1 MTDTAGTVA
10 SMLEVARVLQG
21 QRGKFRR
28 GIRFAWWPGHSTG
41 RYAGSAW
48 YADRFWSDLDRN
60 CVAYTNF
67 DIVGV
72 RGSRIGLV
80 EAGGWPGLA
89 EYSARFARTLKVKIA
104 SEAAPAIFRPARD
117 SDSSFQGL
125 GIPEFHVGV
134 PGPPKGH
141 PDLEAGGNLK
151 YWHTRDDKLD
161 KLDFKALTLDAQY
174 RAAIIADLA
183 TMAVLPHQVA
193 PIAQGFVKVLDG
205 LGGVAGDR
213 FDLSSVKAAAST
225 LATVAARFDSAARP
239 TRPEAVAAFNRVLVH
254 VTHALNSA
262 LYSGAGRFDQDPAAP
277 MPVLPALAGVRDLVR
292 LDPKSDAYGFL
303 ETQLIRSRNMVEAV
317 LRETADE
324 LQAVLVSGP
333 R

>member
-1 MTDTAGTVA
+1 M
-10 SMLEVARVLQG
+10 
-21 QRGKFRR
+21 
-28 GIRFAWWPGHSTG
+28 
-41 RYAGSAW
+41 
-48 YADRFWSDLDRN
+48 
-60 CVAYTNF
+60 
-67 DIVGV
+67 
-72 RGSRIGLV
+72 
-80 EAGGWPGLA
+80 
-89 EYSARFARTLKVKIA
+89 LKVKMA

-125 GIPEFHVGV
+125 GIPEFYVGV

-161 KLDFKALTLDAQY
+161 KIDFKALTLDAQY

-183 TMAVLPHQVA
+183 TMAVLPHQIA
-193 PIAQGFVKVLDG
+193 PVAQGFVKVLDG
-205 LGGVAGDR
+205 LGGAAGDR
-213 FDLSSVKAAAST
+213 FDLSSVRAAAST

-239 TRPEAVAAFNRVLVH
+239 TRPESVAAFNRVLVH

-277 MPVLPALAGVRDLVR
+277 MPMLPSLAGVRDLAR

-317 LRETADE
+317 LREAADE
-324 LQAVLVSGP
+324 LQAVLASGA